1 MEVDGMKEIFQ
12 RSVPQRNAKY
22 IKYIGDGDTKT
33 FPELQRTAP
42 YSIEK
47 VECVGH
53 IQKRMGARLRKLKT
67 MNRGKKLSD
76 GKKQGM
82 LQHAEELEI
91 NANLNMTVP
100 SIKIAITNS
109 EGYEEE
115 FVKNLYETI
124 IANGKRLEELERGE
138 KMRLEELERAEK
150 MRLEELERLKNEI
163 GGNDGNSNNI
173 EGNEN
178 PDFLNSYTTKGSVN
192 GHEIDILRD
201 TGATIDLVCAK
212 YINPS
217 SFSGENVWVKQPLSP
232 ELVCLPL
239 AVVEIS
245 GNFGTVQTKAAVCG
259 NHLNQH
265 GRYLLGNKTAEL
277 IKGTLGY
284 NFLPVEILNAVQTRS
299 QVKAAREERGI
310 DSGNAKKEEDEV
322 IIVSSDAEDESL
334 IPALQEY
341 VPELALLW
349 VTRENL
355 INAQKNSEE
364 IKSLYEQA
372 ASQVQ
377 VTNQVYSLEKEL
389 LVKNREDKL
398 GNVVKLIVVPE
409 ELRDPIKSLC
419 HEGTSAHLGI
429 TKSKDKLNRYFYWPN
444 CYRDMEQFV
453 KTCDQ
458 CQRAGKP
465 NDKKKAPLKL
475 VPVIQEVFTKLNID
489 ACGPLPITS
498 KGNRYLITAICMSSK
513 FLEAIPVSDI
523 SSVSVTD
530 ALLNIFSRMGFP
542 REIQCDQD
550 TSFTSALTTE
560 FFERF
565 GILVRHSSVY
575 HPQSIPVERFHRTLK
590 RLLRVL
596 CLDAGSEWDKHLPS
610 IILALRT
617 VSHESTGYT
626 PSELVYGKNLRT
638 PETLVMEHWMEPEE
652 EGDLV
657 TEYMFK
663 LINRLKRCQEV
674 AINKMEEMQV
684 KRKTWYDKNAVKRE
698 FKDGDLVLV
707 LSTSRANKLAVQWI
721 GPGTILNKISETNY
735 LVEIPGRCETSQIYH
750 INMLKPYYKRPKHV
764 NVIINDET
772 KNSLADQELEIP
784 YLENNSLVYDFEDVI
799 QASELNKHLHDKQM
813 DRLRE
818 LINKYSKCFSN
829 NPGLTNL
836 VEHEIQLVSDQPVR
850 RSPHR
855 TSHRQNEIL
864 KNEINRMLKLGI
876 IEVGELDYMS
886 PMILVEVA
894 GKEPRPC
901 IDYRKLNGIIRTE
914 YFPLPNIEERVEKV
928 SATKFITVLDLSKG
942 YWEEQREE
950 KLSGRP
956 RVKTHFENKRGKQ
969 TDKPVLYAS
978 NFEREFIVQTD
989 ASNAVIT
996 DHNQLVWL
1004 NRNVSSNPRLMRWAL
1019 ALQPYNFR
1027 IVHRSGKSHKNA
1039 DSLSRSVID
1048 N

>member
-1 MEVDGMKEIFQ
+1 MAF
-12 RSVPQRNAKY
+12 
-22 IKYIGDGDTKT
+22 
-33 FPELQRTAP
+33 L
-42 YSIEK
+42 
-47 VECVGH
+47 
-53 IQKRMGARLRKLKT
+53 
-67 MNRGKKLSD
+67 GK
-76 GKKQGM
+76 GKKQDM
-82 LQHAEELEI
+82 LQLAEELGI
-91 NANLNMTVP
+91 NATLNMTVP

-124 IANGKRLEELERGE
+124 IANGKRLEELERAE

-150 MRLEELERLKNEI
+150 MRLEELVKEQALKEKELQLKFDLERFKIESGFRVNDESNDSTNACSVTSNLNLKKLIPDFDPKQSDINLYLVIFERQAKRASI
-163 GGNDGNSNNI
+163 EKKEWVGQLLAGCPKLIKNKTTETLNNI

-277 IKGTLGY
+277 IKGNLGY

-310 DSGNAKKEEDEV
+310 DSGDAKKGEDEV
-322 IIVSSDAEDESL
+322 IIVSSDAEDEIL

-341 VPELALLW
+341 VPELALLR

-364 IKSLYEQA
+364 IKPLYEQA

-398 GNVVKLIVVPE
+398 GNVVK
-409 ELRDPIKSLC
+409 S
-419 HEGTSAHLGI
+419 
-429 TKSKDKLNRYFYWPN
+429 
-444 CYRDMEQFV
+444 
-453 KTCDQ
+453 
-458 CQRAGKP
+458 
-465 NDKKKAPLKL
+465 
-475 VPVIQEVFTKLNID
+475 
-489 ACGPLPITS
+489 
-498 KGNRYLITAICMSSK
+498 
-513 FLEAIPVSDI
+513 
-523 SSVSVTD
+523 
-530 ALLNIFSRMGFP
+530 
-542 REIQCDQD
+542 
-550 TSFTSALTTE
+550 
-560 FFERF
+560 
-565 GILVRHSSVY
+565 IL
-575 HPQSIPVERFHRTLK
+575 
-590 RLLRVL
+590 
-596 CLDAGSEWDKHLPS
+596 
-610 IILALRT
+610 LALRT

-707 LSTSRANKLAVQWI
+707 LATSRVNKLAVQWI

-735 LVEIPGRCETSQIYH
+735 LVEIPGRRETSQIYH
-750 INMLKPYYKRPKHV
+750 INMLKPYYKRPEHV

-784 YLENNSLVYDFEDVI
+784 YLENNSLIYDFEDVI

-818 LINKYSKCFSN
+818 LLNKYSKCFSN

-850 RSPHR
+850 TKPYRM
-855 TSHRQNEIL
+855 SHRQNEIL
-864 KNEINRMLKLGI
+864 KTKL
-876 IEVGELDYMS
+876 
-886 PMILVEVA
+886 
-894 GKEPRPC
+894 
-901 IDYRKLNGIIRTE
+901 TE
-914 YFPLPNIEERVEKV
+914 C
-928 SATKFITVLDLSKG
+928 
-942 YWEEQREE
+942 
-950 KLSGRP
+950 
-956 RVKTHFENKRGKQ
+956 
-969 TDKPVLYAS
+969 
-978 NFEREFIVQTD
+978 
-989 ASNAVIT
+989 
-996 DHNQLVWL
+996 
-1004 NRNVSSNPRLMRWAL
+1004 
-1019 ALQPYNFR
+1019 
-1027 IVHRSGKSHKNA
+1027 
-1039 DSLSRSVID
+1039 
-1048 N
+1048 

>member
-1 MEVDGMKEIFQ
+1 MDRWGRNDKILTYSGIKEKENRFGKTSP
-12 RSVPQRNAKY
+12 RLGASVPESTRERTFEKRVIQRCYHCNM
-22 IKYIGDGDTKT
+22 
-33 FPELQRTAP
+33 P
-42 YSIEK
+42 
-47 VECVGH
+47 GH
-53 IQKRMGARLRKLKT
+53 IKAGCPKLIKNKT
-67 MNRGKKLSD
+67 
-76 GKKQGM
+76 
-82 LQHAEELEI
+82 
-91 NANLNMTVP
+91 T
-100 SIKIAITNS
+100 
-109 EGYEEE
+109 
-115 FVKNLYETI
+115 ET
-124 IANGKRLEELERGE
+124 L
-138 KMRLEELERAEK
+138 
-150 MRLEELERLKNEI
+150 
-163 GGNDGNSNNI
+163 NNI

-277 IKGTLGY
+277 IKGNLGY

-310 DSGNAKKEEDEV
+310 DSGDAKKGKMR
-322 IIVSSDAEDESL
+322 
-334 IPALQEY
+334 
-341 VPELALLW
+341 

-364 IKSLYEQA
+364 IKPLYEQA

-409 ELRDPIKSLC
+409 GLRDPIKSLC

-513 FLEAIPVSDI
+513 FPEAIPVTDI

-542 REIQCDQD
+542 REIQCDQG

-575 HPQSIPVERFHRTLK
+575 HPQSNSVERFHRTLK

-610 IILALRT
+610 ILLALRT
-617 VSHESTGYT
+617 VSPESTGYT

-707 LSTSRANKLAVQWI
+707 LATSRANKLAVQWI

-735 LVEIPGRCETSQIYH
+735 LVEFPGRRETSQIYH
-750 INMLKPYYKRPKHV
+750 INMLKPYYKRPEHV
-764 NVIINDET
+764 N
-772 KNSLADQELEIP
+772 
-784 YLENNSLVYDFEDVI
+784 
-799 QASELNKHLHDKQM
+799 ASELNKHLHDKQM

-818 LINKYSKCFSN
+818 LLNKYSKCFSN

-850 RSPHR
+850 TKPYRM
-855 TSHRQNEIL
+855 SHRQNEIL

-876 IEVGELDYMS
+876 IEVGESDYMS
-886 PMILVEVA
+886 PMILVEGYWQIPLSKTA
-894 GKEPRPC
+894 QRYAAFCTSFGTYRPLRMSFGLKNAP
-901 IDYRKLNGIIRTE
+901 YFFSKLMAELLNGLEDFVVPYLDDIAIFSDTWE
-914 YFPLPNIEERVEKV
+914 SHIKHME
-928 SATKFITVLDLSKG
+928 TVLQRIKRAKLTIKPSKCKFAQQNVKFFGSHCGSGFSHSFRDQSSGCSRVPYPSHETQIRAFLGIAG
-942 YWEEQREE
+942 YYQKYINLFSVIAAPLTDALKGRAKKGEIKWTTECENAFRELKG
-950 KLSGRP
+950 KLI
-956 RVKTHFENKRGKQ
+956 
-969 TDKPVLYAS
+969 DKPVLYAP

-989 ASNAVIT
+989 ASNAGMGAVLTQLTEQGEEHPILYLIMT
-996 DHNQLVWL
+996 DHNPLVWL

-1027 IVHRSGKSHKNA
+1027 IVHRSGKSHKKA

>member
-1 MEVDGMKEIFQ
+1 M
-12 RSVPQRNAKY
+12 
-22 IKYIGDGDTKT
+22 
-33 FPELQRTAP
+33 
-42 YSIEK
+42 
-47 VECVGH
+47 
-53 IQKRMGARLRKLKT
+53 
-67 MNRGKKLSD
+67 
-76 GKKQGM
+76 
-82 LQHAEELEI
+82 
-91 NANLNMTVP
+91 
-100 SIKIAITNS
+100 
-109 EGYEEE
+109 
-115 FVKNLYETI
+115 
-124 IANGKRLEELERGE
+124 RLEELERAE

-150 MRLEELERLKNEI
+150 MRLEELVIEQALKEKELQLKFDLERFKIESGFRVNDESNDSTNACSVTSNLNLKKLI
-163 GGNDGNSNNI
+163 
-173 EGNEN
+173 
-178 PDFLNSYTTKGSVN
+178 PDFDPKQSDISLYLVIFERQAKRASIEKKEWVGQLL
-192 GHEIDILRD
+192 GLLPLEIVQFIAREPEEQ
-201 TGATIDLVCAK
+201 A
-212 YINPS
+212 
-217 SFSGENVWVKQPLSP
+217 ENYDYVKKLLLKRFKLSP
-232 ELVCLPL
+232 EVFRQKICPTPEKSDSTWKDFTFEITNYLDEWLIGL
-239 AVVEIS
+239 EINTFQDLKDLMVVDQLKKRANASMKDHFLDNWANLKSATQI
-245 GNFGTVQTKAAVCG
+245 
-259 NHLNQH
+259 
-265 GRYLLGNKTAEL
+265 AELFDNYEDVRKL
-277 IKGTLGY
+277 IKGNLGY

-310 DSGNAKKEEDEV
+310 DSGDAKKGEDEV
-322 IIVSSDAEDESL
+322 IIVSSDAEDEIL

-341 VPELALLW
+341 VPELALLR

-355 INAQKNSEE
+355 INAQKKNSEE
-364 IKSLYEQA
+364 IKPLYEQA

-409 ELRDPIKSLC
+409 GLRDPIKSLC

-513 FLEAIPVSDI
+513 FPEAIPVSDI

-542 REIQCDQD
+542 REIQCDQG

-575 HPQSIPVERFHRTLK
+575 HPQSNSVERFHRTLK

-610 IILALRT
+610 ILLALRT

-707 LSTSRANKLAVQWI
+707 LATSRANKLAVQWI

-735 LVEIPGRCETSQIYH
+735 LVEIPGRRETSQIYH
-750 INMLKPYYKRPKHV
+750 INMLKPYYKRPEHV

-772 KNSLADQELEIP
+772 K
-784 YLENNSLVYDFEDVI
+784 
-799 QASELNKHLHDKQM
+799 
-813 DRLRE
+813 
-818 LINKYSKCFSN
+818 
-829 NPGLTNL
+829 
-836 VEHEIQLVSDQPVR
+836 
-850 RSPHR
+850 
-855 TSHRQNEIL
+855 
-864 KNEINRMLKLGI
+864 
-876 IEVGELDYMS
+876 
-886 PMILVEVA
+886 
-894 GKEPRPC
+894 
-901 IDYRKLNGIIRTE
+901 
-914 YFPLPNIEERVEKV
+914 
-928 SATKFITVLDLSKG
+928 
-942 YWEEQREE
+942 
-950 KLSGRP
+950 KLSRRP
-956 RVKTHFENKRGKQ
+956 GVRNPILRKQ
-969 TDKPVLYAS
+969 
-978 NFEREFIVQTD
+978 F
-989 ASNAVIT
+989 
-996 DHNQLVWL
+996 
-1004 NRNVSSNPRLMRWAL
+1004 
-1019 ALQPYNFR
+1019 
-1027 IVHRSGKSHKNA
+1027 SH
-1039 DSLSRSVID
+1039 L
-1048 N
+1048 

>member
-1 MEVDGMKEIFQ
+1 M
-12 RSVPQRNAKY
+12 P
-22 IKYIGDGDTKT
+22 
-33 FPELQRTAP
+33 
-42 YSIEK
+42 
-47 VECVGH
+47 GH
-53 IQKRMGARLRKLKT
+53 IKAVCPKLIKNKT
-67 MNRGKKLSD
+67 
-76 GKKQGM
+76 
-82 LQHAEELEI
+82 
-91 NANLNMTVP
+91 T
-100 SIKIAITNS
+100 
-109 EGYEEE
+109 
-115 FVKNLYETI
+115 ET
-124 IANGKRLEELERGE
+124 L
-138 KMRLEELERAEK
+138 
-150 MRLEELERLKNEI
+150 
-163 GGNDGNSNNI
+163 NNI

-201 TGATIDLVCAK
+201 TGATIDIVCAK

-259 NHLNQH
+259 NLLNQH

-277 IKGTLGY
+277 IKGNLGY
-284 NFLPVEILNAVQTRS
+284 NFLPVETLNAVQTRS

-310 DSGNAKKEEDEV
+310 DSGDAKKGEDEV
-322 IIVSSDAEDESL
+322 IIVSSDAEDEIL
-334 IPALQEY
+334 IPALQECA
-341 VPELALLW
+341 PELALLR

-377 VTNQVYSLEKEL
+377 VTSQVYSLEKEL

-398 GNVVKLIVVPE
+398 
-409 ELRDPIKSLC
+409 
-419 HEGTSAHLGI
+419 
-429 TKSKDKLNRYFYWPN
+429 
-444 CYRDMEQFV
+444 
-453 KTCDQ
+453 
-458 CQRAGKP
+458 
-465 NDKKKAPLKL
+465 
-475 VPVIQEVFTKLNID
+475 
-489 ACGPLPITS
+489 
-498 KGNRYLITAICMSSK
+498 
-513 FLEAIPVSDI
+513 
-523 SSVSVTD
+523 
-530 ALLNIFSRMGFP
+530 
-542 REIQCDQD
+542 
-550 TSFTSALTTE
+550 
-560 FFERF
+560 
-565 GILVRHSSVY
+565 
-575 HPQSIPVERFHRTLK
+575 
-590 RLLRVL
+590 
-596 CLDAGSEWDKHLPS
+596 DAGSEWDKHLPS
-610 IILALRT
+610 ILLALRT

-707 LSTSRANKLAVQWI
+707 LATSRENKLAVQWI

-735 LVEIPGRCETSQIYH
+735 LVEIPGRRETSQIYH
-750 INMLKPYYKRPKHV
+750 INMLKPYYKRPEHV

-784 YLENNSLVYDFEDVI
+784 YLENNSLVYDFEDLI
-799 QASELNKHLHDKQM
+799 QTSELNKHLHDKQM

-818 LINKYSKCFSN
+818 LLSKYSKCFSN

-850 RSPHR
+850 TKPYRM
-855 TSHRQNEIL
+855 SHRQNEIL

-876 IEVGELDYMS
+876 IEVGESDYMS

-901 IDYRKLNGIIRTE
+901 INYRKQNSLFHPPIC
-914 YFPLPNIEERVEKV
+914 
-928 SATKFITVLDLSKG
+928 
-942 YWEEQREE
+942 
-950 KLSGRP
+950 
-956 RVKTHFENKRGKQ
+956 VKTNQ
-969 TDKPVLYAS
+969 STVQSLVLCS
-978 NFEREFIVQTD
+978 NEKERTFLTFKCNRC
-989 ASNAVIT
+989 A
-996 DHNQLVWL
+996 LV
-1004 NRNVSSNPRLMRWAL
+1004 
-1019 ALQPYNFR
+1019 
-1027 IVHRSGKSHKNA
+1027 
-1039 DSLSRSVID
+1039 
-1048 N
+1048 

>member
-1 MEVDGMKEIFQ
+1 MKDHFLDNWANLKSATQIAELFDNYEDVRKVNSKPMDRWGRNDKILTYSGVKEKENRFGKTSP
-12 RSVPQRNAKY
+12 RLGASVPESTRERTFEKRVIHRCYHCNMPGN
-22 IKYIGDGDTKT
+22 IKAVFPKLIKNKT
-33 FPELQRTAP
+33 T
-42 YSIEK
+42 
-47 VECVGH
+47 
-53 IQKRMGARLRKLKT
+53 
-67 MNRGKKLSD
+67 
-76 GKKQGM
+76 
-82 LQHAEELEI
+82 
-91 NANLNMTVP
+91 
-100 SIKIAITNS
+100 
-109 EGYEEE
+109 
-115 FVKNLYETI
+115 ET
-124 IANGKRLEELERGE
+124 L
-138 KMRLEELERAEK
+138 
-150 MRLEELERLKNEI
+150 
-163 GGNDGNSNNI
+163 NNI

-192 GHEIDILRD
+192 GHEIDMLRD
-201 TGATIDLVCAK
+201 TGATIDLVWAK

-277 IKGTLGY
+277 IKGNLGY

-310 DSGNAKKEEDEV
+310 DSGDAKKGEDEF
-322 IIVSSDAEDESL
+322 IIVSSDAEDEIL

-341 VPELALLW
+341 FPELALLR

-372 ASQVQ
+372 ASQMQ
-377 VTNQVYSLEKEL
+377 VTNQVYSLEKEI

-398 GNVVKLIVVPE
+398 GNVV
-409 ELRDPIKSLC
+409 
-419 HEGTSAHLGI
+419 
-429 TKSKDKLNRYFYWPN
+429 
-444 CYRDMEQFV
+444 
-453 KTCDQ
+453 
-458 CQRAGKP
+458 
-465 NDKKKAPLKL
+465 
-475 VPVIQEVFTKLNID
+475 
-489 ACGPLPITS
+489 
-498 KGNRYLITAICMSSK
+498 
-513 FLEAIPVSDI
+513 
-523 SSVSVTD
+523 
-530 ALLNIFSRMGFP
+530 
-542 REIQCDQD
+542 
-550 TSFTSALTTE
+550 
-560 FFERF
+560 
-565 GILVRHSSVY
+565 
-575 HPQSIPVERFHRTLK
+575 
-590 RLLRVL
+590 
-596 CLDAGSEWDKHLPS
+596 
-610 IILALRT
+610 
-617 VSHESTGYT
+617 
-626 PSELVYGKNLRT
+626 
-638 PETLVMEHWMEPEE
+638 
-652 EGDLV
+652 
-657 TEYMFK
+657 K

-674 AINKMEEMQV
+674 AINKMEEIQV

-707 LSTSRANKLAVQWI
+707 LATSRANKLAVQWI
-721 GPGTILNKISETNY
+721 GPGIILNKISETNY
-735 LVEIPGRCETSQIYH
+735 LVEIPGRRETSQIYH
-750 INMLKPYYKRPKHV
+750 INMLKPYHKRPEHG

-772 KNSLADQELEIP
+772 QNSLADQELKIP
-784 YLENNSLVYDFEDVI
+784 YLENNSLIYDFEDVI
-799 QASELNKHLHDKQM
+799 QANELNKHLPDKQM

-818 LINKYSKCFSN
+818 LLNKYSKCFSN

-850 RSPHR
+850 TKPYRM
-855 TSHRQNEIL
+855 SHRQNETL

-876 IEVGELDYMS
+876 IEVGESDYMS

-928 SATKFITVLDLSKG
+928 SAAKFITVLDLSKG
-942 YWEEQREE
+942 YWQIPLSKTAQRYAAFCTSFGTYRPLRMSFGLKNAPYFFS
-950 KLSGRP
+950 KLMAELLNGLDDFVVPYLDDIGDTWESHIKHMETVLQRIMRAKLMIKPSKCKFAQQNVKFLGHIVGQGFRTP
-956 RVKTHFENKRGKQ
+956 SEIKVQAVLEFPTPRTKTQIRAFLGLAGYYQKYINLFSVIAAPLTDALKGRVKKGEIKWTTEGEDAFRELKGKLI
-969 TDKPVLYAS
+969 DKPVLYAP

-989 ASNAVIT
+989 ASNAGMGAVLTQLNEQGEEHPILYLSKKFSEVEKRYCTTEKECASIVFAIKRLHYYLDGNSFLVMT
-996 DHNQLVWL
+996 DHNPLVWL

-1039 DSLSRSVID
+1039 GSLSRSVID

>member
-1 MEVDGMKEIFQ
+1 
-12 RSVPQRNAKY
+12 
-22 IKYIGDGDTKT
+22 
-33 FPELQRTAP
+33 
-42 YSIEK
+42 
-47 VECVGH
+47 
-53 IQKRMGARLRKLKT
+53 
-67 MNRGKKLSD
+67 
-76 GKKQGM
+76 
-82 LQHAEELEI
+82 
-91 NANLNMTVP
+91 
-100 SIKIAITNS
+100 
-109 EGYEEE
+109 
-115 FVKNLYETI
+115 
-124 IANGKRLEELERGE
+124 
-138 KMRLEELERAEK
+138 MRLEELVREQALKEK
-150 MRLEELERLKNEI
+150 ELQLKFDLERFKIESGFRGVNRKKEWVGQLLGLLPLEIVQFIAREPEEQAENYDYVKKLLLKRFKLSPEVFRQKFVQHQKKSDSTWKDFTFEI
-163 GGNDGNSNNI
+163 TNYLDEWLIGLEINTFQDLKDLMVVDQLKKRANASMKDHFLDNWANLKSATQIAELFDNYEDVRKVNSKPMDRWGRNDKILTYSGIKEKENRFGKTSPRLRASVPESTRERTFEKRVIQRCYHCNMPGHIKAGCPKLIKNKTTETLNNI

-277 IKGTLGY
+277 IKGNLGY

-310 DSGNAKKEEDEV
+310 DSGDAKKGEDEV
-322 IIVSSDAEDESL
+322 IIVSSDAEDEIL

-341 VPELALLW
+341 VPELALLR

-364 IKSLYEQA
+364 IKPLYEQA

-398 GNVVKLIVVPE
+398 GNVVK
-409 ELRDPIKSLC
+409 S
-419 HEGTSAHLGI
+419 
-429 TKSKDKLNRYFYWPN
+429 
-444 CYRDMEQFV
+444 
-453 KTCDQ
+453 
-458 CQRAGKP
+458 
-465 NDKKKAPLKL
+465 
-475 VPVIQEVFTKLNID
+475 
-489 ACGPLPITS
+489 
-498 KGNRYLITAICMSSK
+498 
-513 FLEAIPVSDI
+513 
-523 SSVSVTD
+523 
-530 ALLNIFSRMGFP
+530 
-542 REIQCDQD
+542 
-550 TSFTSALTTE
+550 
-560 FFERF
+560 
-565 GILVRHSSVY
+565 IL
-575 HPQSIPVERFHRTLK
+575 
-590 RLLRVL
+590 
-596 CLDAGSEWDKHLPS
+596 
-610 IILALRT
+610 LALRT

-707 LSTSRANKLAVQWI
+707 LATSRANKLAVQWI

-735 LVEIPGRCETSQIYH
+735 LVEIPGRRETSQIYH
-750 INMLKPYYKRPKHV
+750 INMLKPYYKRPEHV

-784 YLENNSLVYDFEDVI
+784 YLENNSLIYDFEDVI

-818 LINKYSKCFSN
+818 LK
-829 NPGLTNL
+829 
-836 VEHEIQLVSDQPVR
+836 
-850 RSPHR
+850 
-855 TSHRQNEIL
+855 
-864 KNEINRMLKLGI
+864 
-876 IEVGELDYMS
+876 
-886 PMILVEVA
+886 
-894 GKEPRPC
+894 
-901 IDYRKLNGIIRTE
+901 
-914 YFPLPNIEERVEKV
+914 
-928 SATKFITVLDLSKG
+928 
-942 YWEEQREE
+942 
-950 KLSGRP
+950 
-956 RVKTHFENKRGKQ
+956 
-969 TDKPVLYAS
+969 
-978 NFEREFIVQTD
+978 
-989 ASNAVIT
+989 
-996 DHNQLVWL
+996 
-1004 NRNVSSNPRLMRWAL
+1004 
-1019 ALQPYNFR
+1019 
-1027 IVHRSGKSHKNA
+1027 
-1039 DSLSRSVID
+1039 
-1048 N
+1048 

>member
-1 MEVDGMKEIFQ
+1 
-12 RSVPQRNAKY
+12 
-22 IKYIGDGDTKT
+22 
-33 FPELQRTAP
+33 
-42 YSIEK
+42 
-47 VECVGH
+47 
-53 IQKRMGARLRKLKT
+53 
-67 MNRGKKLSD
+67 
-76 GKKQGM
+76 
-82 LQHAEELEI
+82 
-91 NANLNMTVP
+91 
-100 SIKIAITNS
+100 
-109 EGYEEE
+109 
-115 FVKNLYETI
+115 
-124 IANGKRLEELERGE
+124 
-138 KMRLEELERAEK
+138 MRLEELERAEK
-150 MRLEELERLKNEI
+150 MRLEELERAEKIRLEELVKEQALKEKELQLKFDLERFKI
-163 GGNDGNSNNI
+163 ESGFRVNDESNDSTNACSVTSNLNLKKLI
-173 EGNEN
+173 
-178 PDFLNSYTTKGSVN
+178 PDFDPKQS
-192 GHEIDILRD
+192 DISLYLAIFERQ
-201 TGATIDLVCAK
+201 AK
-212 YINPS
+212 RVAI
-217 SFSGENVWVKQPLSP
+217 EKKEWVKQPLSP

-277 IKGTLGY
+277 IKGNLGY
-284 NFLPVEILNAVQTRS
+284 NFLPVEILNAVQTRF

-310 DSGNAKKEEDEV
+310 DSGDAKKGEDEV
-322 IIVSSDAEDESL
+322 IIVSSDAEDEIL

-341 VPELALLW
+341 VPELALLR

-355 INAQKNSEE
+355 INAQKDSEE

-372 ASQVQ
+372 ASKMQ

-398 GNVVKLIVVPE
+398 GNVMKLIVVPE
-409 ELRDPIKSLC
+409 GLRDPIKYLC
-419 HEGTSAHLGI
+419 HEGTSARLGI

-513 FLEAIPVSDI
+513 FPEAIPVSDI
-523 SSVSVTD
+523 SSCYDYRV
-530 ALLNIFSRMGFP
+530 
-542 REIQCDQD
+542 
-550 TSFTSALTTE
+550 
-560 FFERF
+560 FERF

-575 HPQSIPVERFHRTLK
+575 HPQSNPVERFHRTLK

-596 CLDAGSEWDKHLPS
+596 CLDTGSEWDKHLPS
-610 IILALRT
+610 ILLALRT

-674 AINKMEEMQV
+674 AIIKMEEMQA

-707 LSTSRANKLAVQWI
+707 LATSRANRLAVQWI
-721 GPGTILNKISETNY
+721 GSGTILNKISETNY
-735 LVEIPGRCETSQIYH
+735 LVEIPSRRETSQIYH
-750 INMLKPYYKRPKHV
+750 INMLKPYYKRAKHV

-784 YLENNSLVYDFEDVI
+784 YLENNSLVYDFEEVI

-818 LINKYSKCFSN
+818 LLSKYSKCFSN
-829 NPGLTNL
+829 NHGLTNL

-850 RSPHR
+850 DEALS
-855 TSHRQNEIL
+855 N
-864 KNEINRMLKLGI
+864 
-876 IEVGELDYMS
+876 
-886 PMILVEVA
+886 VA
-894 GKEPRPC
+894 P
-901 IDYRKLNGIIRTE
+901 
-914 YFPLPNIEERVEKV
+914 
-928 SATKFITVLDLSKG
+928 TK
-942 YWEEQREE
+942 
-950 KLSGRP
+950 
-956 RVKTHFENKRGKQ
+956 
-969 TDKPVLYAS
+969 
-978 NFEREFIVQTD
+978 
-989 ASNAVIT
+989 
-996 DHNQLVWL
+996 
-1004 NRNVSSNPRLMRWAL
+1004 
-1019 ALQPYNFR
+1019 
-1027 IVHRSGKSHKNA
+1027 
-1039 DSLSRSVID
+1039 
-1048 N
+1048 

>member
-1 MEVDGMKEIFQ
+1 
-12 RSVPQRNAKY
+12 
-22 IKYIGDGDTKT
+22 
-33 FPELQRTAP
+33 
-42 YSIEK
+42 
-47 VECVGH
+47 
-53 IQKRMGARLRKLKT
+53 
-67 MNRGKKLSD
+67 
-76 GKKQGM
+76 
-82 LQHAEELEI
+82 
-91 NANLNMTVP
+91 
-100 SIKIAITNS
+100 
-109 EGYEEE
+109 
-115 FVKNLYETI
+115 
-124 IANGKRLEELERGE
+124 
-138 KMRLEELERAEK
+138 
-150 MRLEELERLKNEI
+150 
-163 GGNDGNSNNI
+163 
-173 EGNEN
+173 
-178 PDFLNSYTTKGSVN
+178 
-192 GHEIDILRD
+192 
-201 TGATIDLVCAK
+201 
-212 YINPS
+212 
-217 SFSGENVWVKQPLSP
+217 
-232 ELVCLPL
+232 
-239 AVVEIS
+239 
-245 GNFGTVQTKAAVCG
+245 
-259 NHLNQH
+259 
-265 GRYLLGNKTAEL
+265 
-277 IKGTLGY
+277 
-284 NFLPVEILNAVQTRS
+284 
-299 QVKAAREERGI
+299 
-310 DSGNAKKEEDEV
+310 
-322 IIVSSDAEDESL
+322 
-334 IPALQEY
+334 
-341 VPELALLW
+341 
-349 VTRENL
+349 
-355 INAQKNSEE
+355 
-364 IKSLYEQA
+364 
-372 ASQVQ
+372 
-377 VTNQVYSLEKEL
+377 
-389 LVKNREDKL
+389 
-398 GNVVKLIVVPE
+398 
-409 ELRDPIKSLC
+409 
-419 HEGTSAHLGI
+419 
-429 TKSKDKLNRYFYWPN
+429 
-444 CYRDMEQFV
+444 MEQFV

-513 FLEAIPVSDI
+513 FPEAIPVSDI
-523 SSVSVTD
+523 SSCSDYRV
-530 ALLNIFSRMGFP
+530 
-542 REIQCDQD
+542 
-550 TSFTSALTTE
+550 
-560 FFERF
+560 FERF

-575 HPQSIPVERFHRTLK
+575 HPQSNPVERFHRTLK

-596 CLDAGSEWDKHLPS
+596 CLEAGSKWDKHLPS
-610 IILALRT
+610 ILLALRT

-707 LSTSRANKLAVQWI
+707 LATSRANKLAVQWI

-735 LVEIPGRCETSQIYH
+735 LVEIPGRRETSQIYH
-750 INMLKPYYKRPKHV
+750 INMLKPYYKRPEHV

-784 YLENNSLVYDFEDVI
+784 YLENNSLIYDFEDVI

-818 LINKYSKCFSN
+818 LLNKYSKCFSN

-850 RSPHR
+850 TKPYRM
-855 TSHRQNEIL
+855 SHRQNEIL

-876 IEVGELDYMS
+876 IEVGESDYMS
-886 PMILVEVA
+886 PMILVEIA

-928 SATKFITVLDLSKG
+928 SAAKFITVFDLSKG
-942 YWEEQREE
+942 YWQIPLSKTAQRYAAFCTSFGTYRPLRMSFGLKNAPYFFS
-950 KLSGRP
+950 KLMAELLNGLEDFVVPYLDDIAIFSDTWESHIKHMETVLQRIKRAKLTIKPSKCIAGYYQKYINLFSVIAAPLTDALKGRA
-956 RVKTHFENKRGKQ
+956 KKGEIKWTTECENAFRELKGKLI
-969 TDKPVLYAS
+969 DKPVLYAP

-989 ASNAVIT
+989 ASNAGMGAVLTQLTEQGEEHPILYLSKKFSEVEKRYCTTEKECASIVFAIKRLHYYLDGNSFLVMT
-996 DHNQLVWL
+996 DHNPLVWL